1 MQQDKL
7 RPYQAEAVK
16 QIFTAWKQGYR
27 KPLLQIP
34 CGGGK
39 TTVAAY
45 IVSRFVKEGRKIL
58 FVTHREELTAQ
69 AHSRFAIAGIDSGL
83 VIPGRSPNT
92 HLSIVGNIQSL
103 IRREPL
109 RDISLIII
117 DECHHVLSPTFL
129 KMLAEYSGEGT
140 RILGLTATVFRLDNK
155 PLGRVFDHL
164 VSPVTIDELI
174 AQKYLVPL
182 RYYAA
187 AEKGLTLGVRKIAGD
202 YAANTIFAKMN
213 KKFLYD
219 GVIEKY
225 KKFSG
230 GKALVFC
237 CNVQHSQITAKAFSE
252 AGIRAKHVDGETPT
266 QERIKIVK
274 DFRQGKIDV
283 LTNCNLFCEG
293 FNLTDI
299 SSVILNR
306 ATASKC
312 LYTQMVG
319 RAMRISPGKEYGV
332 VIDMGNSVTA
342 HGFVEDLQEHDI
354 FKEPRKGDG
363 VAPMKDCP
371 KCGTMMYASA
381 TTCKY
386 CGFVFPVVE
395 MELKEAEFVEVKR
408 QPVPLHLRKPWRTMT
423 EKELEEFAA
432 FKGYKKGWIYHQMR
446 LRDEGKGIGRDD
458 AVYTFFHSEH
468 GLRNCTKAELEKEFS
483 FSKDALSAVVRGSVK
498 SARGWIMASNMN
510 DENFTYGTLVG
521 KHHPKYDPT
530 IYKFYHKD
538 HGIVES
544 TKYDLVNKFSINR
557 KIFSDLIS
565 GQRKS
570 RNGWSIITAET
581 QNMV

>member
-319 RAMRISPGKEYGV
+319 RAMRTSPGKEYGV
-332 VIDMGNSVTA
+332 VIDMGNNVTA

-354 FKEPRKGDG
+354 FREPKPGDG
-363 VAPMKDCP
+363 VSPQKECGECSALIHAGARICP
-371 KCGTMMYASA
+371 HCGYI
-381 TTCKY
+381 
-386 CGFVFPVVE
+386 FPAIDT
-395 MELKEAEFVEVKR
+395 ELIAAEFVEVRRK
-408 QPVPLHLRKPWRTMT
+408 PTPPHLRKKWSQMT
-423 EKELEEFAA
+423 E
-432 FKGYKKGWIYHQMR
+432 
-446 LRDEGKGIGRDD
+446 
-458 AVYTFFHSEH
+458 
-468 GLRNCTKAELEKEFS
+468 AELKEYAEFRG
-483 FSKDALSAVVRGSVK
+483 FKPGWVRVQLSLQRF
-498 SARGWIMASNMN
+498 R
-510 DENFTYGTLVG
+510 
-521 KHHPKYDPT
+521 
-530 IYKFYHKD
+530 
-538 HGIVES
+538 
-544 TKYDLVNKFSINR
+544 R
-557 KIFSDLIS
+557 K
-565 GQRKS
+565 
-570 RNGWSIITAET
+570 
-581 QNMV
+581 